1 MPTPMHSTW
10 TMAGLAALLTLSACG
25 GGGGGNSGGDS
36 GNVLFVADINH
47 GVVAAFPTLDP
58 PAGSTVSGSTI
69 SVPLLGPS
77 LAYKAEADEL
87 YTASYTALESCV
99 AVYANASHAKGSP
112 SPARTITLQGVN
124 LVRTPVIYLDK
135 TDDVLYI
142 GGTRTYDGII
152 AAISHASTASGSVTP
167 DRTMTF
173 SAGVNFFT
181 MDPVGHVLY
190 VLNSLSGVHVY
201 QHADTA
207 DGAMTQ
213 SHGWSSSG
221 TGLAIDPVN
230 DRLYVSD
237 PVRGIQIVDKA
248 SSSSLG
254 FQAGTLAIPSAHYV
268 TLDAG
273 NDRLYVGAYTS
284 AYIINNASALGAS
297 SQVPAALSVASEGS
311 SIAGFAFP

>member
-1 MPTPMHSTW
+1 
-10 TMAGLAALLTLSACG
+10 MAGLAALLTLSACG
-25 GGGGGNSGGDS
+25 GGGGGNSGGGS

-58 PAGSTVSGSTI
+58 PAGSTVSGYTI
-69 SVPLLGPS
+69 SVPLLGLS

-87 YTASYTALESCV
+87 YTASGSSV
-99 AVYANASHAKGSP
+99 AVYANASRAKGSP

-124 LVRTPVIYLDK
+124 LVGTPVIYLDK
-135 TDDVLYI
+135 THDVLYI
-142 GGTRTYDGII
+142 GGTRTYDGAI
-152 AAISHASTASGSVTP
+152 AAVSHASTASGSVTP

-181 MDPVGHVLY
+181 VDPGRSVLY
-190 VLNSLSGVHVY
+190 VLNSLAGVHVY
-201 QHADTA
+201 QDADTA

-213 SHGWSSSG
+213 SHGWPSSG

-248 SSSSLG
+248 SSSSG
-254 FQAGTLAIPSAHYV
+254 SQAGTLAIPSAHYV

-284 AYIINNASALGAS
+284 AYIINNASALGAG

>member
-1 MPTPMHSTW
+1 
-10 TMAGLAALLTLSACG
+10 MAGLAALLTLSACG
-25 GGGGGNSGGDS
+25 GGGGGNSGGGNSGGDS
-36 GNVLFVADINH
+36 GNVLFVADINN
-47 GVVAAFPTLDP
+47 GVVAAFPTLNP
-58 PAGSTVSGSTI
+58 PTGSAVSGETI

-77 LAYKAEADEL
+77 LAYRAESDEL
-87 YTASYTALESCV
+87 YTASGSSV
-99 AVYANASHAKGSP
+99 AVYANASRAKGSP
-112 SPARTITLQGVN
+112 SPARTITLQGVD
-124 LVRTPVIYLDK
+124 LVGMPVIYLDK
-135 TDDVLYI
+135 THDVLYV
-142 GGTRTYDGII
+142 GGTRTYDGAI
-152 AAISHASTASGSVTP
+152 AAISHASTANGPVTP

-181 MDPVGHVLY
+181 VDPVRSVLY
-190 VLNSLSGVHVY
+190 VLNSLAGVHVF

-207 DGAMTQ
+207 AGAMTQ
-213 SHGWSSSG
+213 SHDWSSSG

-237 PVRGIQIVDKA
+237 PIMGLQVVGQA
-248 SSSSLG
+248 SSSSG

-284 AYIINNASALGAS
+284 AYIINNASTLGAG
-297 SQVPAALSVASEGS
+297 SQVPAALTMAPNGC